1 MLSAH
6 KVRSLRERLLS
17 VQVWS
22 DGAAVPLT
30 PGVRDYLGFHASRY
44 AFTRRAILSEVRGDE
59 RVLEIGPSPWLAATI
74 LRERPRLRWESVT
87 GGYPLGAAEPLERR
101 AEAVEVELGGQRF
114 AWTSQRGVNVEV
126 DPLPFPDER
135 FDLVIFLEVIEHL
148 IHDPVWALRE
158 IARVLAPGGLLVLS
172 TDNANNFVKLLKLLT
187 RRSIYHP
194 LPVRSFGERHHREYL
209 SHELVDLLEGVG
221 YRDLR
226 VETFNHLPFLPEDD
240 RAKSL
245 AYRCGNAL
253 TTLPPLRHLR
263 RHVLVLARKGAA
275 RDYRPGWLFFSE

>member
-1 MLSAH
+1 MLSTRR
-6 KVRSLRERLLS
+6 VRSLRERLLS
-17 VQVWS
+17 VQIWS
-22 DGAAVPLT
+22 DGVALPVPQ
-30 PGVRDYLGFHASRY
+30 GSRDYLEFHASRY
-44 AFTRRAILSEVRGDE
+44 EFTRRAILAELKGDE

-74 LRERPRLRWESVT
+74 LQDRPRLRWESVT
-87 GGYPLGAAEPLERR
+87 GAYPLDASPLERR
-101 AEAVEVELGGQRF
+101 EERVEVELGGQRF

-126 DPLPFPDER
+126 DPLPYPDQGFE
-135 FDLVIFLEVIEHL
+135 LVIFLEVIEHL

-209 SHELVDLLEGVG
+209 PHELLDLLEGIG

-226 VETFNHLPFLPEDD
+226 VETFNHLPILPEDD

-253 TTLPPLRHLR
+253 TTLPPLRYLR
-263 RHVLVLARKGAA
+263 RHVLVLGRKGEA
-275 RDYRPGWLFFSE
+275 RDYRPDWLFFSE